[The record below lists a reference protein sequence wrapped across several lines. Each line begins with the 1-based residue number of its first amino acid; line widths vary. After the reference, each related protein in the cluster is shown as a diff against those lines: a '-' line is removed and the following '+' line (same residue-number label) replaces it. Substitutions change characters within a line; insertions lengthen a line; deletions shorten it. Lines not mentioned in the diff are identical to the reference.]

1 MQVSCPLLC
10 ETETASA
17 AISQRCVPSAFL
29 NFGMAAPIF
38 EKEAIIY
45 HHEGESPRG
54 RSKKRPNVIPA
65 AALGIRQ
72 TVRI

>member
-1 MQVSCPLLC
+1 
-10 ETETASA
+10 
-17 AISQRCVPSAFL
+17 
-29 NFGMAAPIF
+29 MAAPIF